1 MSTPLAV
8 SSVVVALLGLSLAD
22 TPVAWPQSR
31 DMRQQPL
38 EATAAIRGRVIAV
51 DRSTPLRGAEVRAVT
66 SDGNSRLTM
75 TDPNGSFELRD
86 LPPGS
91 WVVTASKAGFVSQQF
106 GQRRPTERV
115 RPIEL
120 TNGQA
125 VTANFALMRGGAIEG
140 HVFDEFGEP
149 VAGAR
154 VELMRARMVRGIRQL
169 ESTGA
174 NDQTD
179 DRGAFRLYGLAPG
192 DHYVSAIMGTTPTES
207 PTDRVSGPAT
217 YFPGTTSI
225 AEAQRI
231 TLGAGEEQSINFPLA
246 AVRGTVRLSGTL
258 IDSTGVPASGATVN
272 LLSTSDWRVV
282 GAPFGNFG
290 LTRENGVFTML
301 NVAPGSYVLA
311 AGVHRQNDLPEEAWT
326 PITVGLEDVA
336 GINVVATK
344 PAMVVGRIVGEDGSA
359 PPQTGSLRVLAQ
371 STRGADQ
378 TAGVAKDGTFR
389 LQGTLGQWSFTVEGL
404 PDGWMVN
411 SIHVNGKDVTDVLT
425 EFTGA
430 EREAT
435 SRIVITPRSTEVSG
449 SATLRDQ
456 PAPDVSIV
464 VFPEDS
470 TKWAYPSRYVRFT
483 RTGTDGHFSIQA
495 LPPDRHYRIAA
506 VEYVDE
512 GELQDPEFLERLRDV
527 GISFS
532 LEPGAR
538 ERVAYPTVREAMD
551 IGRGR

>member
-8 SSVVVALLGLSLAD
+8 SSVVVAPLGLSLAD
-22 TPVAWPQSR
+22 APVFWPRSR
-31 DMRQQPL
+31 ARREQPA
-38 EATAAIRGRVIAV
+38 EAAAATRGRVIAV
-51 DRSTPLRGAEVRAVT
+51 DRRTPLRRADVRAVT

-86 LPPGS
+86 LPPGR

-125 VTANFALMRGGAIEG
+125 VTANFALMRGGAIAG

-169 ESTGA
+169 VSTGA

-179 DRGAFRLYGLAPG
+179 DRGAFRLFGLAPG

-231 TLGAGEEQSINFPLA
+231 TLGTAEEQSINFPLA

-290 LTRENGVFTML
+290 LTRESGVFTML
-301 NVAPGSYVLA
+301 NVAPGSYVL
-311 AGVHRQNDLPEEAWT
+311 V
-326 PITVGLEDVA
+326 
-336 GINVVATK
+336 
-344 PAMVVGRIVGEDGSA
+344 
-359 PPQTGSLRVLAQ
+359 
-371 STRGADQ
+371 
-378 TAGVAKDGTFR
+378 
-389 LQGTLGQWSFTVEGL
+389 
-404 PDGWMVN
+404 
-411 SIHVNGKDVTDVLT
+411 
-425 EFTGA
+425 
-430 EREAT
+430 
-435 SRIVITPRSTEVSG
+435 
-449 SATLRDQ
+449 
-456 PAPDVSIV
+456 
-464 VFPEDS
+464 
-470 TKWAYPSRYVRFT
+470 
-483 RTGTDGHFSIQA
+483 
-495 LPPDRHYRIAA
+495 
-506 VEYVDE
+506 
-512 GELQDPEFLERLRDV
+512 
-527 GISFS
+527 
-532 LEPGAR
+532 
-538 ERVAYPTVREAMD
+538 
-551 IGRGR
+551 